1 MKKTRH
7 ILLFDSDCPLCTF
20 QSRLLSW
27 MDWFNVVEMVPL
39 NDARAAAIA
48 PGITRE
54 DLLEAIHCI
63 TPEGEIH
70 RGARAIRFLGMR
82 IPLLVP
88 TGLFLWIPGVIKI
101 AEIVYAF
108 ISKHRLV
115 LSRLFGCKGACA
127 ILPEKREN

>member
-39 NDARAAAIA
+39 NDERAAAIA

-70 RGARAIRFLGMR
+70 RGARAIRFLGVR

-127 ILPEKREN
+127 ILPEKRES